1 MFFIVGTGRSGTNL
15 LRSILN
21 LHPEVWVATET
32 HFIRTLLQKFGDRK
46 FDVSN
51 FSRIALNHWTT
62 GGTERWVHKH
72 LEAGGHSPQ
81 SFHESFAEFSPVQR
95 GTVREFV
102 DAFFRYC
109 YGSGYSQIGDK
120 TPFYGRH
127 MKAIRQQWPEPK
139 FVHMVRDGRHAA
151 ASMQKHMGFV
161 RMINAGFPDK
171 VEHYSFNKEAASY
184 STEPVTKLDCIRFW
198 GRIATDIRRES
209 ERIPQ
214 ESYLEMRFEDLVLH
228 PLRETVRIVRFL
240 DLPVS
245 FSHLGRAVQVPQPF
259 KLGEQF
265 LAYEPASYDRL
276 TEEIED
282 ELRTFEYSTQPY
294 RQNRL
299 TQLTKYPKE
308 MFNRIVYQRV
318 GRGLR
323 SVISCIK

>member
-1 MFFIVGTGRSGTNL
+1 MLFIVGTGRCGTNL
-15 LRSILN
+15 IRYILN
-21 LHPEVWVATET
+21 RNPEVRVATET
-32 HFIRTLLQKFGDRK
+32 HFIRTLLKKFGSKR
-46 FDVSN
+46 FGVQE
-51 FSRIALNHWTT
+51 FCQIALNHWTT
-62 GGTERWVHKH
+62 EGKDRWVYKH
-72 LEAGGHSPQ
+72 LRQGKRCPQ
-81 SFHESFAEFSPVQR
+81 SFRDSFIEFCPVQR
-95 GTVREFV
+95 GTVRQFV
-102 DAFFRYC
+102 DAFFYYC
-109 YGSGYSQIGDK
+109 YGTEHSQIGDK

-127 MKAIRQQWPEPK
+127 MSAIRRQWPKAK
-139 FVHMVRDGRHAA
+139 FIHMVRDGRHSAS
-151 ASMQKHMGFV
+151 SMQKHTGFV
-161 RMINAGFPDK
+161 RLINAGFPDE
-171 VEHYSFNKEAASY
+171 VEYYSFNKEAVSY
-184 STEPVTKLDCIRFW
+184 STEPVTKLDCVRFW

-245 FSHLGRAVQVPQPF
+245 LSHLGRAVQVPQPF

-318 GRGLR
+318 GRGLQ
-323 SVISCIK
+323 SVISCVK